1 MGSDSPPRWLD
12 ANQQAAW
19 RTLVSVVTRL
29 PAALDTQTQRD
40 SDLTH
45 FEYFTLA
52 QLSESPGRAPV
63 VRSRGVHEFVVVAPV
78 ARDHPPDQTRLGLPG
93 ADPGQPRLLRGAH
106 RRGLREVAEAAPAH
120 VESVR
125 QLVFDGLDDHQV
137 RLLTELGAVL
147 VAQLDKGLAA
157 GDREGV
163 TIRHRRGGA

>member
-1 MGSDSPPRWLD
+1 MGSDSPRWLD

-52 QLSESPGRAPV
+52 QLSESPGRRAQLSVLAESTNSSLSRLSHVITRLTKRGWVYREPIPG
-63 VRSRGVHEFVVVAPV
+63 SRGSFAVLTDEGYAK
-78 ARDHPPDQTRLGLPG
+78 
-93 ADPGQPRLLRGAH
+93 
-106 RRGLREVAEAAPAH
+106 VAEAAPAH

-157 GDREGV
+157 GIGK
-163 TIRHRRGGA
+163 A